1 MSATSSAY
9 ASYPCQDPVHT
20 AKWFAVYTATHH
32 EKHVAKK
39 LADRQIESFVPLYKA
54 RRHWSK
60 RSSVEV
66 DLPLFANYV
75 FVRIA
80 RGEQTTVL
88 KTPGVYSVVGDG
100 YRAWEIPEQEIITL
114 QRGLQLRRAEPHP
127 YLVVGERA
135 RIKSG
140 VFSGLEGVILRNKD
154 NLQVVLS
161 LVQIMQ
167 SISIEV
173 SAAEVEPLDSPRSV
187 WDLKNGMQTS
197 AQSSIP
203 EM

>member
-1 MSATSSAY
+1 MSALSRVY
-9 ASYPCQDPVHT
+9 ASNLCHDPAQA

-39 LADRQIESFVPLYKA
+39 LADRQIESFVPLYKV

-60 RSSVEV
+60 RSSVEI

-80 RGEQTTVL
+80 RGEQVTVL

-114 QRGLQLRRAEPHP
+114 RRGLQLRKVEPHP

-140 VFSGLEGVILRNKD
+140 VFSGLEGVILRNKG
-154 NLQVVLS
+154 NLQVVLRYTTIC
-161 LVQIMQ
+161 LG
-167 SISIEV
+167 
-173 SAAEVEPLDSPRSV
+173 P
-187 WDLKNGMQTS
+187 
-197 AQSSIP
+197 
-203 EM
+203 